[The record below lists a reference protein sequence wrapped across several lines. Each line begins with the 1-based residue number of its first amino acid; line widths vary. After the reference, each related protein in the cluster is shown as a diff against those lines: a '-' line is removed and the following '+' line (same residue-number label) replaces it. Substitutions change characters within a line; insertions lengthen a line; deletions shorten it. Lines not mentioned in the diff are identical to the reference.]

1 MKPKMQAFRERQAAL
16 GNKPRTLY
24 MTDTE
29 FETIKKVLAKI
40 RAQGGIVNPNK
51 ANPDPIPVPEATQ
64 QAPVLVSNP
73 VAEAEFT
80 NADVIAMLDETAT
93 NLKIELPKADPEPVE
108 VEPKD
113 EYLVKLEEMALAFK
127 AEGLSLDPEQEAIIA
142 QIAKTDPGMAY
153 ARRAFAEDGA
163 RSYAKAMS
171 KVEVKT
177 EEIKPPTPEEQAE
190 LLALIEEVRLEY
202 NSGGG
207 IFKGEAKLTM
217 PLEDQLEAF
226 YNPIPA

>member
-1 MKPKMQAFRERQAAL
+1 MAKEHMKALREKQAAL
-16 GNKPRTLY
+16 GRKGRLLY

-29 FETIKKVLAKI
+29 FEAIKKALAKI

-51 ANPDPIPVPEATQ
+51 ANPEANPDPIPIPEATQ

-73 VAEAEFT
+73 VAE
-80 NADVIAMLDETAT
+80 
-93 NLKIELPKADPEPVE
+93 LPKADPKPVE